1 LFGGLS
7 FPAVLVYKKMMETN
21 QTARWRLILGD
32 FAEDAL
38 PLNDSYGEMNDSLE
52 FLYGREYSEDQ
63 GIRLDGGSTPDKRGG
78 RQRSHLT
85 IPSWI
90 AKVRKLFPKKTVEIM
105 QKDALEKYKLTE
117 LLTDPAVLQTME
129 PSMDLL
135 KSLLSF
141 RDVLPDHVKALAYE
155 IVDKVV
161 KEVQKKLEAEIR
173 RTFSGKKLPN
183 STSSFKVFRN
193 FDIKRTIRKN
203 LKNYNSEYKTI
214 VAEKIY
220 FNQNI
225 KRYNPWN
232 IIILVDESGS
242 MMDSVIY
249 SSIMASIFARLPFL
263 SVKLVIFDT
272 SLVDLSDNID
282 DPVGILMKVQLGGG
296 TDIASALEYSKKLII
311 APSKT
316 IVGLVSDL
324 YDGNDY
330 RLMYKSAKDIIE
342 GGAKLLVLTALD
354 YEGSGSYDINAARHM
369 SGLGARCASLTPEA
383 LAVWI
388 GQVIS

>member
-1 LFGGLS
+1 M
-7 FPAVLVYKKMMETN
+7 VLDNMTV
-21 QTARWRLILGD
+21 RWRLILGD
-32 FAEDAL
+32 FAEDAM
-38 PLNDSYGEMNDSLE
+38 PLDSEFGDINDSLE
-52 FLYGREYSEDQ
+52 FLYGREYGEGS
-63 GIRLDGGSTPDKRGG
+63 GIRTDGGSRFGG
-78 RQRSHLT
+78 RQKTAMT
-85 IPSWI
+85 IPGWI
-90 AKVRKLFPKKTVEIM
+90 SKVRKLFPKKTVEIL

-117 LLTDPAVLQTME
+117 LLTDPQILKTME

-141 RDVLPDHVKALAYE
+141 RDVIPDHVKALAYE
-155 IVDKVV
+155 IVDKTV
-161 KEVQKKLEAEIR
+161 KEIQKKLEAEVR

-183 STSSFKVFRN
+183 STSVFKVFRN

-203 LKNYNSEYKTI
+203 LKNYNDEYKTI
-214 VAEKIY
+214 VAEKLF

-263 SVKLVIFDT
+263 NVKLVIFDT
-272 SLVDLSDNID
+272 SLVDLSDSID
-282 DPVGILMKVQLGGG
+282 DPVGVLMKVQLGGG
-296 TDIASALEYSKKLII
+296 TDIAGALEYGKKLIT

-316 IVGLVSDL
+316 MVVLVSDL

-342 GGAKLLVLTALD
+342 GGAKFLVLTALD
-354 YEGSGSYDINAARHM
+354 YEGSAGSYDKNAARHM
-369 SGLGARCASLTPEA
+369 SGLGANCASLTPEA
-383 LAVWI
+383 LAQWI
-388 GQVIS
+388 GGVIS